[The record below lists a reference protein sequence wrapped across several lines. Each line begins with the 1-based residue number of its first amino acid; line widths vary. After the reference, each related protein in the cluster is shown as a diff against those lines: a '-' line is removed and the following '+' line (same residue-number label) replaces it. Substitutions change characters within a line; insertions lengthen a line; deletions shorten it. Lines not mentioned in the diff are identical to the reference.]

1 MGEPGTQCELAVE
14 CGEVLRRDRPPTV
27 IADPR
32 SEGDGFT
39 ALGYGVHRALYP
51 AAAAS
56 VTVSMGD
63 DFERR
68 ANAMTGFRKQRLVEK
83 LIVAEKP

>member
-1 MGEPGTQCELAVE
+1 
-14 CGEVLRRDRPPTV
+14 
-27 IADPR
+27 
-32 SEGDGFT
+32 
-39 ALGYGVHRALYP
+39 
-51 AAAAS
+51 
-56 VTVSMGD
+56 MGD